1 MITFELTGEERL
13 QFQYILPAKGSI
25 KTLEMVESILN
36 KIKFM
41 PGQGREGSMA
51 IDFSEQEVE
60 LIKISISYLDENQ
73 ALPFPVLGLAK
84 KILRS

>member
-1 MITFELTGEERL
+1 MIAFELTADERL

-25 KTLEMVESILN
+25 KTLEMVESILE

-41 PGQGREGSMA
+41 PGQGREGSVVIEFSNEE
-51 IDFSEQEVE
+51 ID
-60 LIKISISYLDENQ
+60 LMKMSISHLDKNQ
-73 ALPFPVLGLAK
+73 ILPFPVLGLAK

>member
-1 MITFELTGEERL
+1 MIDLELTADERL

-25 KTLEMVESILN
+25 KTLDMVESILN

-41 PGQGREGSMA
+41 PGQGREGSVVIEFSNEE
-51 IDFSEQEVE
+51 ID
-60 LIKISISYLDENQ
+60 LMKMSISHLDENQ
-73 ALPFPVLGLAK
+73 ILPFPVLGLAK